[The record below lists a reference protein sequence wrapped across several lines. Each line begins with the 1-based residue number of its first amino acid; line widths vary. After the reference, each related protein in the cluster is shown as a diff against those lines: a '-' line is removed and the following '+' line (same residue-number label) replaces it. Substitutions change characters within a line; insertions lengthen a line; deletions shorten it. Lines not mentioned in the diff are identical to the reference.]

1 MTNFFILILYPATL
15 LNSFIGSK
23 GFCVE
28 NLMPLQRV
36 SCHLQIVTVL
46 PLPFQFG
53 YVLFF
58 CLIAVAR
65 ISNTM
70 FNRSDKSGHPPY
82 SFFHFLYDRE
92 NTSHKNRSF
101 LNLFVRTRAST
112 ELLQKLLNCFTYFHL
127 PCWKSAYLVMNSL
140 SKPFMFPIAFSSV
153 QLPSRVRLFV
163 APWITV
169 HQASLPIT
177 IALVWY

>member
-1 MTNFFILILYPATL
+1 MTVYFSP
-15 LNSFIGSK
+15 S
-23 GFCVE
+23 
-28 NLMPLQRV
+28 NLDA
-36 SCHLQIVTVL
+36 SISH
-46 PLPFQFG
+46 
-53 YVLFF
+53 F
-58 CLIAVAR
+58 CLIVLAG

-101 LNLFVRTRAST
+101 LNLFVRTCAST

-140 SKPFMFPIAFSSV
+140 SKTFHVSHCLQFSSV
-153 QLPSRVRLFV
+153 AQSCPTLCDPMNHSTPGLP
-163 APWITV
+163 V
-169 HQASLPIT
+169 HHHCLSMVLI
-177 IALVWY
+177 L